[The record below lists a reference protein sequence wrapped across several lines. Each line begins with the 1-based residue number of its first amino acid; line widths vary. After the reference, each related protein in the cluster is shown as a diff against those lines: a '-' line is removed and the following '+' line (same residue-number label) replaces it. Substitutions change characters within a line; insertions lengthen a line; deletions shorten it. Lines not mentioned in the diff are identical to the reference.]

1 LDDDGWYQKIRLHY
15 FLTVGRFYLAERNAL
30 VARKL
35 IEQGNGSLFLP
46 DFNGSQLGAIVGTME
61 ILGIPVLLADPTR
74 ELRNTDED
82 LQEMAAIALKN
93 RSAIKTT
100 VGIGIAK
107 TASPITIVRRFLDK
121 IDYKLKCVRCEKCD
135 PTLRVLPHRQRI
147 RVYQIV
153 QPQDDR
159 QKVFQRWI
167 SADRQLPGSSIF
179 WEDDTL
185 TSLTKS
191 KPVNSNNSNYLQL
204 SLSL

>member
-15 FLTVGRFYLAERNAL
+15 FLTVGRSYLAERNAL

-74 ELRNTDED
+74 QLRNTDED
-82 LQEMAAIALKN
+82 LQEMAAIALNN
-93 RSAIKTT
+93 RSAIKAT

-107 TASPITIVRRFLDK
+107 TASPIAILRRFLDK
-121 IDYKLKCVRCEKCD
+121 IDYGLKCVRYEKCD
-135 PTLRVLPHRQRI
+135 RQRI

-159 QKVFQRWI
+159 QKVFQRWL

-185 TSLTKS
+185 RNITKS
-191 KPVNSNNSNYLQL
+191 KPVNSDNSNYLQL